1 MSSQR
6 PPLYPAQSMSD
17 QEIKDEQQYEA
28 HMSAAENYHIA
39 GDAAGYIA
47 ARDRAEDIG
56 SQLDP
61 PRDAKAEFEE
71 RLNSPKSD
79 LLYQQMDNRDTELRK
94 VVFERHEETKQY
106 DRDPNRDP
114 NYQPN
119 PEWEYHYAKDH
130 ADIVR
135 ELDSHQ
141 ENLDLAN
148 KQAKET
154 LRTAIEVERELD
166 KDKDKDEPER

>member
-28 HMSAAENYHIA
+28 HMSAAENYHIV
-39 GDAAGYIA
+39 GDTARFKAAQ
-47 ARDRAEDIG
+47 DRAEYIG

-71 RLNSPKSD
+71 RLNSPNSD
-79 LLYQQMDNRDTELRK
+79 VLCKQIDDRDTELRN
-94 VVFERHEETKQY
+94 VVFERHQETKQY
-106 DRDPNRDP
+106 DRDPDRDP

-130 ADIVR
+130 ADIIR
-135 ELDSHQ
+135 GLDINQ
-141 ENLDLAN
+141 ESSDLVN
-148 KQAKET
+148 KQAQET
-154 LRTAIEVERELD
+154 SRTAIEVERELN
-166 KDKDKDEPER
+166 KDKDKDEPDR